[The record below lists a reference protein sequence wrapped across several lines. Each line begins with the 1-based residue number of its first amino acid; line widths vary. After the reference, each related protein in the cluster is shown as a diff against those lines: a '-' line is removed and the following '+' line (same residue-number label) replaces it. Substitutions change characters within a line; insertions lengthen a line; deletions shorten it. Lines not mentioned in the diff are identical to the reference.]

1 MKVLSLVNL
10 GLEKVALRE
19 IKELTGADAS
29 VKGSSLIFETDKLDN
44 YFAHAQ
50 AVRRVC
56 VYLGSFSSVE
66 DLDLSTEDFNW
77 EEYFKEDKSFKIE
90 VDNVK
95 GADNRLELARNT
107 AQKFYDLFKEKLSFE
122 PKLELKHPNILVI
135 LTKQDDKYYL
145 GVSLSKED
153 INSRH
158 YRVFTN
164 PASFKGD
171 FAYNLVRKLDV
182 KAEEKVLFNFVKD
195 GTIAIEAALFV
206 NKIPLRGNIENG
218 DENKIFATDVSRQN
232 VTAARKNS
240 QLAKTSQ
247 CLEINKFDLDELDV
261 RYDKEYFDK
270 LFFYLTTKDEDK
282 INEVYYQA
290 KYILK
295 NGGMMMIL
303 TRDSFELSI
312 SDNFKLISEEILVR
326 GDCQSKVWLLEKK

>member
-10 GLEKVALRE
+10 GLEKVALQE

-29 VKGSSLIFETDKLDN
+29 VKGSSLIFETDKLD
-44 YFAHAQ
+44 YYYSHTQ

-66 DLDLSTEDFNW
+66 DLDLSTENFNW

-107 AQKFYDLFKEKLSFE
+107 AKKFYDLFNEKLSYE
-122 PKLELKHPNILVI
+122 PKLELKNPDVLVV
-135 LTKQDDKYYL
+135 LTKQDNKYYL
-145 GVSLSKED
+145 GVSLSSD
-153 INSRH
+153 ALNSRH

-171 FAYNLVRKLDV
+171 FAYNLVRKLDL
-182 KAEEKVLFNFVKD
+182 KIGEKVLFSFVKD

-206 NKIPLRGNIENG
+206 NKIALRGEG
-218 DENKIFATDVSRQN
+218 GECKEKIFATDVSRQN

-295 NGGMMMIL
+295 KGGMMMIL
-303 TRDSFELSI
+303 TRDSFELSV

-326 GDCQSKVWLLEKK
+326 GDCQSKLWLLEKK